1 MCKKTLNKCIVNRLL
16 VFFICML
23 IGELVHA
30 EISMED
36 IEKLNALIQTKAPL
50 EEIEKSIAWKKLD
63 SLTEDDFRLIKSC
76 PIKKDEQES
85 FLTFQNKTMML
96 IYKYIVKQIQE
107 CEERKEYDHEID
119 MVNTLYSFVRLHF
132 LDVDMQSG
140 ILKKIAYPLY
150 ISGKLSI
157 AQKKRLVRICRTK
170 LSMLPIEKFTWNG
183 TELSGEKSRKVVFY
197 NCSIISSEFIINVM
211 ETILENDS
219 KENITRDF
227 DKRIEKM
234 LKYYG
239 ITGVYKG
246 NAYRDSFNFYLITRE
261 PLYFH
266 YANQEGCAFNGETKV
281 MSLQH

>member
-1 MCKKTLNKCIVNRLL
+1 MTLNKCMVNRLL

-23 IGELVHA
+23 IGELAHA
-30 EISMED
+30 EISTED
-36 IEKLNALIQTKAPL
+36 IEKLNALIQTKVPF

-63 SLTEDDFRLIKSC
+63 TLTEDDFPLIKSC
-76 PIKKDEQES
+76 PNQKDEQES
-85 FLTFQNKTMML
+85 FFTFQNKTMVL
-96 IYKYIVKQIQE
+96 IYKYMVEQIHE

-119 MVNTLYSFVRLHF
+119 IVNTLYSFVRLHI
-132 LDVDMQSG
+132 LNVDMQSG
-140 ILKKIAYPLY
+140 ILKKIVYPLY
-150 ISGKLSI
+150 ISGKLSFT
-157 AQKKRLVRICRTK
+157 QKKRLTRICRTK
-170 LSMLPIEKFTWNG
+170 LIMLPIEKFTMNG
-183 TELSGEKSRKVVFY
+183 TELSGENPRNVVFY
-197 NCSIISSEFIINVM
+197 NCSIISSEFLINVM
-211 ETILENDS
+211 ETMLENES

-227 DKRIEKM
+227 DKRMEKM

-246 NAYRDSFNFYLITRE
+246 NIYRDSFNFHLITRE